1 MKYYLI
7 MNPYSRGGR
16 RRELAQRCV
25 EYLSHQG
32 CSYDTEIVENFQQA
46 YTLSQK
52 ANQKAY
58 DVIVAIGGDGTIN
71 RVMNGFYDQS
81 GKRVSGAK
89 FGVLHTGTSPDFCKR
104 YQVPLDLKEAV

>member
-1 MKYYLI
+1 MKYCLI